1 MYTFVCVSTRPTL
14 ITTVCVKRYA
24 RAPASLSLSFFC
36 IDTPPPWSD
45 DNLNSAR
52 AHTPSVC
59 VCAGMCELYRC
70 HPVLLLLYTTKR
82 VHTTRTNYKTPG
94 TPSHSSPGSTV
105 YSECYSPFSLS
116 LILSLSLS
124 LLCACVKMYV

>member
-59 VCAGMCELYRC
+59 VCVRGCASCIDVTLFYYYYTLRKEYTQREPITKHLA
-70 HPVLLLLYTTKR
+70 HLLTHHLDLLCIAN
-82 VHTTRTNYKTPG
+82 VIPL
-94 TPSHSSPGSTV
+94 
-105 YSECYSPFSLS
+105 SLS

-124 LLCACVKMYV
+124 CVRV